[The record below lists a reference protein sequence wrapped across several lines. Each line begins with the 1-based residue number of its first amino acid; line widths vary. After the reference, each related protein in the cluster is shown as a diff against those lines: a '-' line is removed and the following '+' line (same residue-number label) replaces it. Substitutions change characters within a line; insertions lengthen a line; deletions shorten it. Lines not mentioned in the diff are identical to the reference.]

1 MNATQPLRLLI
12 TAGATREP
20 IDDVRFVSNV
30 SSGGTGAALAAAL
43 AARGHRV
50 TLLRGQ
56 GSVAPA
62 NLPTLDNAFF
72 GSAEDLRE
80 RLAASLAAETF
91 DAVIMCAA
99 VADYRPVSL
108 VEGKIRS
115 DADSLTIRLV
125 RNPKILPSIKAMAS
139 PSPLVIGFKLTSR
152 AEASAQQAAVDAQFE
167 AGGVDAVVHNDLAEI
182 RRCAVHPF
190 HLYRTRGDC
199 TRLYGTG
206 NLALSLAAL
215 IETRRK
221 RLQ

>member
-1 MNATQPLRLLI
+1 MNATLPLRLLI

-30 SSGGTGAALAAAL
+30 SSGGTGAALAGAL

-50 TLLRGQ
+50 SLLRGQ
-56 GSVAPA
+56 GSVSPA
-62 NLPTLDNAFF
+62 TVPNLDNALF

-80 RLAASLAAETF
+80 KLATHLAAEPF

-115 DADSLTIRLV
+115 DADGLTIKMV
-125 RNPKILPSIKAMAS
+125 RNPKILPSIKAMVS
-139 PSPLVIGFKLTSR
+139 PPPLVIGFKLTSR
-152 AEASAQQAAVDAQFE
+152 ADSAAQEAAVNAQFE

-182 RRCAVHPF
+182 LRSAVHPF
-190 HLYRTRGDC
+190 HLYRRRGEY